1 MLFYF
6 KGVVLMNEKQEK
18 MMRFERIA
26 EKRVSDVLKKMQLIG
41 NLSNKNN
48 YEYTDKHVKQII
60 DSLENELKIL
70 KSKFSE
76 ESNEKTTEFR
86 FKL

>member
-1 MLFYF
+1 
-6 KGVVLMNEKQEK
+6 MNEKQEK